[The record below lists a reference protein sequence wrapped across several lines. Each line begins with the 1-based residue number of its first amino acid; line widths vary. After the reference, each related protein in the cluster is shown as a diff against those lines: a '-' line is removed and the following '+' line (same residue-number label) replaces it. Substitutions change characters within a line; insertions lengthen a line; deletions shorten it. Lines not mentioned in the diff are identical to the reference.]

1 MVTLFRSSRLR
12 YGSEM
17 TLTAWKR
24 AVVTIM
30 DKSWDKIA
38 FFVLFSG
45 RQTPILVHLRN
56 LVPIPQNP
64 TLLPAVSS
72 GFQHCVGW
80 GGGIVTRFYKESSAF
95 FKLLL

>member
-1 MVTLFRSSRLR
+1 MVSNAFDKS
-12 YGSEM
+12 M
-17 TLTAWKR
+17 KTAPV
-24 AVVTIM
+24 ALPLSASFVVTIM

-38 FFVLFSG
+38 FLVLFSG